1 MPRFITHAEVS
12 AIPDG
17 GVVYLEDD
25 AELTP
30 LAAERARARGLEVKS
45 GRPPAADSEGLVE
58 AVTAGVLSRLG
69 PVAGGDAE
77 RVVRA
82 VAAALRDAEPPCPP
96 AGLPPSADY
105 CASYID
111 AERRRAQRKAV
122 ITTTGRN
129 QKGVVARLTTVIA
142 NLGGDILDIAQTLV
156 GDYFTMLLVVDT
168 GGLSV
173 SFADFQAAIQGVM
186 RELGA
191 QSLIMHEDIVTSMHR
206 V

>member
-1 MPRFITHAEVS
+1 MPRFVTHAEVS

-30 LAAERARARGLEVKS
+30 LAAERARARGLEVRS
-45 GRPPAADSEGLVE
+45 GRAPAAEGLVE
-58 AVTAGVLSRLG
+58 AVTAGVLARLG
-69 PVAGGDAE
+69 PVASGDAE

-82 VAAALRDAEPPCPP
+82 VAAALREAEPPSPP
-96 AGLPPSADY
+96 SGLPPSADY
-105 CASYID
+105 CASYLD
-111 AERRRAQRKAV
+111 AQRRRVQRKAV

-129 QKGVVARLTTVIA
+129 QKGVVARLTTAIA
-142 NLGGDILDIAQTLV
+142 NLDGDILDIAQTLV

-168 GGLSV
+168 EHLSV
-173 SFADFQAAIQGVM
+173 SFADFQAAVHGVM

-191 QSLIMHEDIVTSMHR
+191 QSLVMHEDIVTSMHR